1 MKVAILGKIHQDGL
15 DYLKSQNVSIT
26 EINDFEDQ
34 NSLSKMGYSDTIFAI
49 CAPNK

>member
-26 EINDFEDQ
+26 EINEYRVAIALKYM
-34 NSLSKMGYSDTIFAI
+34 NIIFY
-49 CAPNK
+49 